1 MGTLI
6 TAERIRQSGA
16 RTAWEAL
23 DYTVTSHHF
32 GSDARGR
39 PTGITADRGIGSL
52 LLREQPLVFLDQTR
66 LADIQVLH
74 QFPAHEIYSIRV
86 LNGTDGTTYYGTS
99 AVAGVILIRTH
110 GAPRYSTDE
119 PDEPDTTDATDESD
133 ATDPEREDPDVP
145 ADGPASETEPAAGP

>member
-1 MGTLI
+1 VGTLI

-86 LNGTDGTTYYGTS
+86 LNGADGTTYYGTS

-110 GAPRYSTDE
+110 GAPRYSTDA
-119 PDEPDTTDATDESD
+119 PDPPDDADEPDPEPEDSD
-133 ATDPEREDPDVP
+133 DP
-145 ADGPASETEPAAGP
+145 ADGPASET